1 MTRNQTPLI
10 KAAGKQGTQ
19 DVARGDRQPGRRE
32 RMGHRGRIVP
42 GAEEGS
48 FTHAVEQ
55 RCHTAQ
61 PSLSRQIRD
70 LETGLGVQL
79 IIRGPHGLELTP
91 SGRVFIDHAR
101 AILSQVEM
109 ASEAARRAARP
120 AKTPFT
126 VGFLTTC
133 EMEGLPRLREILS
146 DELRTTELTIH
157 GASSPE
163 LAQALVN
170 GWVDMAFLRPD
181 KDAPGLGF

>member
-1 MTRNQTPLI
+1 M
-10 KAAGKQGTQ
+10 
-19 DVARGDRQPGRRE
+19 
-32 RMGHRGRIVP
+32 
-42 GAEEGS
+42 
-48 FTHAVEQ
+48 
-55 RCHTAQ
+55 
-61 PSLSRQIRD
+61 
-70 LETGLGVQL
+70 QL